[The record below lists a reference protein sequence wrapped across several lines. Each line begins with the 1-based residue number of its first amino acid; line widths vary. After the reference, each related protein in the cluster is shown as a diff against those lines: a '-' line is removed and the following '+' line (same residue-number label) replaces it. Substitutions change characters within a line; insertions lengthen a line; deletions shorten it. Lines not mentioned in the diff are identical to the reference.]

1 MDRRILLT
9 LLAMIPL
16 ALSGCASTSAID
28 NSKIGKL
35 ASSVGLTTEQ
45 AQAGVGAMLKLSE
58 MRLDPAEYA
67 KIASVI
73 PRANEYMALAG
84 RLDAFQGA
92 VPTAAGLSG
101 AFGKLGFSPEQAAK
115 FVPEVTNYVT
125 KAASP
130 DVGMAFARS
139 LQ

>member
-1 MDRRILLT
+1 MDRRFLLT

-16 ALSGCASTSAID
+16 TLAGCASTSGID

-35 ASSVGLTTEQ
+35 ANSLGLTSEQ

-58 MRLDPAEYA
+58 MRLDPAEYSR
-67 KIASVI
+67 ITSVI

-92 VPTAAGLSG
+92 APTAAGLSA
-101 AFGKLGFSPEQAAK
+101 AFSKLGFSPDQAAK
-115 FVPEVTNYVT
+115 FVPEVTDYVS
-125 KAASP
+125 KAASR